1 MLPAGDEGF
10 WGRLGRAASAAV
22 LLCGA
27 VLALQACTGDEPGPV
42 GVDLVDREIDVVLQ
56 PLGID
61 AVDRFAA
68 LAIEDAD
75 IPLSRQEVLYL
86 GVEAGV
92 ASAILVNVD
101 FDLEYDEFLRESLF
115 SVDSLQTVKLSLTK
129 LEVFGSGAADEEDP
143 AKVTEFSL
151 HLYELTAPF
160 DSTAYP
166 GAMPG
171 FTRQLSFAVEEGD
184 PFTWSGEGLEIFA
197 PIRIDDFLG
206 WVADGGVRGF
216 MLTATTD
223 SDSGLVGF
231 AARDLD
237 SYNELADVAVGTIVG
252 PNFVLDFDDAVEL
265 EDGTDVLLLPNSGDI
280 STFHELSAAPESPED
295 GFILRTGLRSYPALR
310 FDFSALPHGAFINR
324 AVFRVTND
332 TLAGFGNLHSLVVS
346 ELDAEFLAEPA
357 GTMTLDELGDAVY
370 VITGQTS
377 VDPALNRDLGFDV
390 TQAVQRIVNEVYEG
404 ERGLVLTAGE
414 DFAPAYDQGVIDPEF
429 YFSQFRFLGTAA
441 ADSLRPRLEITYSLS
456 EEITGGGR

>member
-1 MLPAGDEGF
+1 MLRAGDEGF
-10 WGRLGRAASAAV
+10 WGRLGRAAAAAV

-42 GVDLVDREIDVVLQ
+42 GLALVDREIDVVLE

-61 AVDRFAA
+61 AVDRFSA
-68 LAIEDAD
+68 LEIEDAD

-86 GVEAGV
+86 GVEEGV

-101 FDLEYDEFLRESLF
+101 FDLEYDEFLRASLF
-115 SVDSLQTVKLSLTK
+115 SVDSLQSVKLSLTK
-129 LEVFGSGAADEEDP
+129 LEVFGAGGTDEEEA
-143 AKVTEFSL
+143 AKVTDFSL
-151 HLYELTAPF
+151 QLYALAAPF
-160 DSTAYP
+160 DSTAFP
-166 GAMPG
+166 GVMPE
-171 FTRQLSFAVEEGD
+171 FTQQLSFAVEEGD
-184 PFTWSGEGLEIFA
+184 PFTWSGEGLEIFM

-206 WVADGGVRGF
+206 WIEDGGMRGF
-216 MLTATTD
+216 MITATAD

-252 PNFVLDFDDAVEL
+252 PNFVVDFDDAVEL
-265 EDGTDVLLLPNSGDI
+265 EDGSDVLLLPNGGDI
-280 STFHELSAAPESPED
+280 STFHELAEAPASPED
-295 GFILRTGLRSYPALR
+295 GFILRTGIRSYPAFR

-332 TLAGFGNLHSLVVS
+332 TLASFGNLHSLVVS
-346 ELDAEFLAEPA
+346 ELGTEFLAEPA
-357 GTMTLDELGDAVY
+357 GTMTLDELADAVY

-377 VDPALNRDLGFDV
+377 VDPAVNRDLGFDV
-390 TQAVQRIVNEVYEG
+390 SQAVQRIVNEVYEG
-404 ERGLVLTAGE
+404 ERGLVVTAGE
-414 DFAPAYDQGVIDPEF
+414 DFAPSYDQGTIDPEF
-429 YFSQFRFLGTAA
+429 YFSQFRFLGTSA